1 MYSAL
6 KNGWSINIFYYLR
19 EIIRFEEDRGSLF
32 LAAYQGIPE
41 GIIFRLEKE
50 AKLDRGWQEVIKVMA

>member
-1 MYSAL
+1 MFSAL

-19 EIIRFEEDRGSLF
+19 EVISFKEGQVHYL

-41 GIIFRLEKE
+41 GIIFLE
-50 AKLDRGWQEVIKVMA
+50 

>member
-1 MYSAL
+1 MFSAL

-19 EIIRFEEDRGSLF
+19 EVISFKEGQVHYL

-41 GIIFRLEKE
+41 DIIFFFFLSRKRRQ
-50 AKLDRGWQEVIKVMA
+50 ARQIGMTTSH